1 MTDRHRQIAS
11 MTVFFL
17 HTPSTSIAEEK
28 TPGGSFPGSAIG
40 MPFST
45 LGLTER
51 ATVDEVKLAYRKLAK
66 IHHPDVNPDDA
77 TAEERFKAI
86 TSAYT
91 QALLASS
98 RRASEPESVRGGAS
112 SSSSASAARMRGSAS
127 PRAAYGQ
134 KVDGSRYNVRDWE
147 YHHYGMHGGTAQEH
161 HVDERVRATYVHNM
175 ARQRQRDAQSAA
187 RQARQASGGSRGGP
201 TSALSLAL
209 SIAACATIWMSVGS
223 TVNARFRTSR

>member
-1 MTDRHRQIAS
+1 MSFETRGQEIFAKCGC
-11 MTVFFL
+11 
-17 HTPSTSIAEEK
+17 PSKVRS
-28 TPGGSFPGSAIG
+28 
-40 MPFST
+40 MPFAT

-51 ATVDEVKLAYRKLAK
+51 ASVDEVKLAYRKLAK
-66 IHHPDVNPDDA
+66 IHHPDVNPDDP
-77 TAEERFKAI
+77 TSEERFKAI

-98 RRASEPESVRGGAS
+98 RRASEAESVRGGASSS

-147 YHHYGMHGGTAQEH
+147 YHHYGMHGGTEQKH
-161 HVDERVRATYVHNM
+161 HADERVRATFVHNM

-209 SIAACATIWMSVGS
+209 SIAACATIWMSVGN